1 MYKTIRH
8 RAILH
13 KAEINGKIETCLW
26 KIVCNLDPA
35 DDEKSLAHEIEA
47 TGNTGLF
54 LGYSEWEEWV

>member
-1 MYKTIRH
+1 MYRTITH

-13 KAEINGKIETCLW
+13 KAEINGEIRTCLW
-26 KIVCNLDPA
+26 KIICNLDPA

-47 TGNTGLF
+47 TGNTELF